1 MDGVNQEYQLTS
13 LLPSTTYTVSM
24 YATNGPVTS
33 QTISTN
39 FTTRT
44 YPRLPRCLLRT
55 LSHTATAG
63 RAAGKA
69 EPKLLSRTCGCRSS
83 HVPKGHLSTSVEHNT
98 RTEF

>member
-1 MDGVNQEYQLTS
+1 MDGVNQEYQLTN

-24 YATNGPVTS
+24 YATNGPLTS

-44 YPRLPRCLLRT
+44 YNRLPRCLLRAR
-55 LSHTATAG
+55 SHTSTPEK
-63 RAAGKA
+63 AASKA
-69 EPKLLSRTCGCRSS
+69 EPKLFSHTCGCRSC
-83 HVPKGHLSTSVEHNT
+83 HVPKGHRNTSAGHNI